1 MPWRCVVTHFEKH
14 VSQCVLSTC
23 FFQRALFSS
32 QIYAVHNCSKYVVTG
47 YLKTTI
53 LTSCCWK
60 KDINKSINKSIL
72 NRYINACQ
80 FYTYNMKIL
89 LSWFSPRQNAR
100 KVVTPWSLAVD
111 LVVFHLDLRVASFLT
126 NVDRVETDV
135 SRRLIRVF
143 YVPAV
148 KNELS

>member
-1 MPWRCVVTHFEKH
+1 MFHSAFCRRA
-14 VSQCVLSTC
+14 
-23 FFQRALFSS
+23 FFKEHYFRPRFSK
-32 QIYAVHNCSKYVVTG
+32 CSKCVVTG

-111 LVVFHLDLRVASFLT
+111 LVVFHLDFQVASFLT
-126 NVDRVETDV
+126 NVDRFGIDV

-148 KNELS
+148 KDELS